1 VCDEPT
7 LAGVIPLS
15 QLADF
20 LREHLTVDVEVFE
33 ESYSEG
39 YVVTRVTVR
48 LGDTRLPEDPIVI
61 ATGVSCQKTG

>member
-1 VCDEPT
+1 MCDEPT

-39 YVVTRVTVR
+39 YVTTEVTIR
-48 LGDTRLPEDPIVI
+48 LGDTEISR
-61 ATGVSCQKTG
+61 GYSSYHYGR